1 MTGRLEGKMAL
12 ITGAAGGIG
21 AAAAAAFASEGARLV
36 LADVAPI
43 DVGVVTPQAASG
55 RDVVTTQLDV
65 TSQSSWRAA
74 VELAAATFGGLDV
87 LVNVAGIVKW
97 EGVEETTQDDWDLV
111 IAVNQTGTW
120 LGMKTA
126 LPLLKAD
133 GGGSIINTSSVLG
146 LIGGGGAAA
155 YHATKGAVRLL
166 SKTAAVQ
173 YATQGVRVN
182 SVHPGVVATP
192 MIQDILDEEGD
203 QQADIVRTPMRRA
216 GTADEIAHG
225 MVFLASDEASF
236 ITGAELVIDG
246 GLTAH

>member
-21 AAAAAAFASEGARLV
+21 AAAAAAFAAEGARLM

-182 SVHPGVVATP
+182 SIHPGVVATP

-203 QQADIVRTPMRRA
+203 QQADIARTPMRRA
-216 GTADEIAHG
+216 GTAREIAHG
-225 MVFLASDEASF
+225 IVFLASDEASF

>member
-1 MTGRLEGKMAL
+1 MTGRLAGKTAL

-21 AAAAAAFASEGARLV
+21 AATAAAFAAEGARLV
-36 LADVAPI
+36 LADIAPI
-43 DVGVVTPQAASG
+43 DATRVAPAAAG
-55 RDVVTTQLDV
+55 ADVATVAFDV
-65 TSQSSWRAA
+65 TSETGWRSA
-74 VELAAATFGGLDV
+74 VDLAATRFGGLDI
-87 LVNVAGIVKW
+87 LVNVAGILKW
-97 EGVEETTQDDWDLV
+97 DGVEETSQADWDLV

-126 LPLLKAD
+126 LPLLKTD
-133 GGGSIINTSSVLG
+133 GGGAIINTSSVLG
-146 LIGGGGAAA
+146 IIGGGGAAA
-155 YHATKGAVRLL
+155 YQASKGAVRLL

-182 SVHPGVVATP
+182 SIHPGVIATP
-192 MIQDILDEEGD
+192 MIQGILNEEGD

-216 GTADEIAHG
+216 GTAAEVAAG

-236 ITGAELVIDG
+236 VTGAELIIDG

>member
-1 MTGRLEGKMAL
+1 MTGRLTGKTAL

-21 AAAAAAFASEGARLV
+21 AATAAAFAAEGARLV

-43 DVGVVTPQAASG
+43 DPAVVTPGATAE
-55 RDVVTTQLDV
+55 DVVAISLDV
-65 TSQSSWRAA
+65 TSEAAWRTA
-74 VELAAATFGGLDV
+74 VDLAASTFGGLDI
-87 LVNVAGIVKW
+87 LVNVAGIVNW
-97 EGVEETTQDDWDLV
+97 DGIEQTSQADWDLV

-126 LPLLKAD
+126 LPLLKAN
-133 GGGSIINTSSVLG
+133 GGGAIINTSSILG
-146 LIGGGGAAA
+146 IIGGGGASA
-155 YHATKGAVRLL
+155 YQASKGAVRLL

-182 SVHPGVVATP
+182 SIYPGVIATP
-192 MIQDILDEEGD
+192 MIQGILDEEGD
-203 QQADIVRTPMRRA
+203 QQADIVRTPMKRA
-216 GTADEIAHG
+216 GTAAEIAGG

-236 ITGAELVIDG
+236 VTGAELVIDG

>member
-1 MTGRLEGKMAL
+1 MTGRLAGKTAL

-21 AAAAAAFASEGARLV
+21 AATAAAFAAVGARLM

-43 DVGVVTPQAASG
+43 DTAAVTPAA
-55 RDVVTTQLDV
+55 DIVAVDLDV
-65 TSQSSWRAA
+65 TSEESWRSA
-74 VELAAATFGGLDV
+74 VALASTVFGRLDV

-97 EGVEETTQDDWDLV
+97 GGVEETSQEDWDLV

-126 LPLLKAD
+126 LPLLKAN
-133 GGGSIINTSSVLG
+133 GGGSIINTSSILG
-146 LIGGGGAAA
+146 IIGGGRAAA
-155 YHATKGAVRLL
+155 YQASKGAVRLL

-173 YATQGVRVN
+173 YATQGIRVN
-182 SVHPGVVATP
+182 SIHPGVIVTP
-192 MIQDILDEEGD
+192 MIQDLLDEEGD
-203 QQADIVRTPMRRA
+203 QQVDIVRTPMRRA
-216 GTADEIAHG
+216 GTAAEVAAG

-236 ITGAELVIDG
+236 VTGTELVIDG

>member
-1 MTGRLEGKMAL
+1 MTGRLAGKTAL

-21 AAAAAAFASEGARLV
+21 AATAAAFAAEGASLV

-43 DVGVVTPQAASG
+43 DARDVAHSAPA
-55 RDVVTTQLDV
+55 DVVTVQLDV
-65 TSQSSWRAA
+65 TSESDWRSA
-74 VELAAATFGGLDV
+74 VDLAESTFGGLDI
-87 LVNVAGIVKW
+87 LVNVAGILKW
-97 EGVEETTQDDWDLV
+97 GGIEETSQADWDLV

-126 LPLLKAD
+126 LPLLRTN
-133 GGGSIINTSSVLG
+133 GGGAIVNTSSVLG
-146 LIGGGGAAA
+146 IIGSGGAAA
-155 YHATKGAVRLL
+155 YQASKGAVRLL

-182 SVHPGVVATP
+182 SIHPGVIATP
-192 MIQDILDEEGD
+192 MIQDLLDAEGD
-203 QQADIVRTPMRRA
+203 QQADIVRTPMKRA
-216 GTADEIAHG
+216 GTATEIAAG

-236 ITGAELVIDG
+236 MTGAELVIDG